1 MMRALYSRALVD
13 TETWSDYLRYI
24 FNPISTQF
32 AFVALTGVLA
42 LSSLTAFAGER
53 YTEVWNPPEA
63 QTSKV
68 KARAKVRNMVPV
80 QTRKKHKGSVTVKK
94 VVDKTTFAPSEL
106 SPAMSTAPGTPA
118 KPKYAEP
125 PLKLPPLIGPDGQ
138 VMRVG
143 YPG

>member
-1 MMRALYSRALVD
+1 MMRALYSRALAD
-13 TETWSDYLRYI
+13 IQTWSDYLRYI
-24 FNPISTQF
+24 FNPISTRF

-63 QTSKV
+63 QTSKA
-68 KARAKVRNMVPV
+68 KARTKVRNMVPV
-80 QTRKKHKGSVTVKK
+80 QARKKHKSGVTMKN
-94 VVDKTTFAPSEL
+94 VVDKTTFAPPEL
-106 SPAMSTAPGTPA
+106 SPAMSAAPA

-138 VMRVG
+138 IMRVG